1 MCDEH
6 VMKVVQQRLKQEPQL
21 SRRNFLRAAGI
32 TAAGVAVAS
41 RVARPRPAFAQ
52 EMMGEVVDLS
62 HILSTDVP
70 LYAGAQPTR
79 ETLVTVE
86 NDGFYSQLW
95 TFGEHSG
102 THVDAPGHFTAGGTL
117 IDQVEASGLVGPAA
131 VVDISARAAED
142 ADAMVMV
149 EDLMAWEE
157 ANGEIPAGAFV
168 AMYSGWEAFWDDDA
182 AFKNTGDDGLYH
194 FPGFGADAVNWL
206 LENRD
211 INGVL
216 VDTMSLDIG
225 ASSTFDVHINLLGAG
240 KIGVENVAN
249 LSSIMGQQA
258 MVMVG
263 VPRYQEGSGGP
274 CRVLAMI

>member
-6 VMKVVQQRLKQEPQL
+6 VMKVVQQRLRQEPQL

-52 EMMGEVVDLS
+52 EMMGEVIDLS

-70 LYAGAQPTR
+70 VYTGAQPTR

-142 ADAMVMV
+142 ADATVTV

-168 AMYSGWEAFWDDDA
+168 AMYSGWEEFWDDDA

-249 LSSIMGQQA
+249 LASIMGQQA

-274 CRVLAMI
+274 CRVLAMV